1 MEGYNEEDE
10 HKIDD
15 AAVPPFLVRF
25 EPEEAGPNKRYARKN
40 DIENFNQNFQHGGSI
55 STWFPRLPA
64 CR

>member
-55 STWFPRLPA
+55 ST
-64 CR
+64 